1 VNSTFELVNL
11 PKGKKALKK
20 VVHPRYNE
28 RLVVNGFGQKQG
40 IDFDEIFSP
49 MVKQDVFYQS
59 LFDVFLLYH

>member
-1 VNSTFELVNL
+1 MNSTFELVNL
-11 PKGKKALKK
+11 PKDKKAKK
-20 VVHPRYNE
+20 VVYPRYNE

-49 MVKQDVFYQS
+49 MVKYDVFNLS